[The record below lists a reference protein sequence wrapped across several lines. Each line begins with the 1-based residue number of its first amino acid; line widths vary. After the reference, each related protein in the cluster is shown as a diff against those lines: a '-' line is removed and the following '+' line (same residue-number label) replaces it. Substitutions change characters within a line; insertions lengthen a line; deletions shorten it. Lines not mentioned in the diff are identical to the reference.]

1 MVTLAAISRSFHFQ
15 KHSLINITTIGKSS
29 TAGHYWLR
37 PATAGTGV
45 TPRYKQ
51 IRAAAQ
57 QRPTWLPGLDSPT
70 YLDGT

>member
-1 MVTLAAISRSFHFQ
+1 MVALAAIARSFHFQ
-15 KHSLINITTIGKSS
+15 RHTLININSVGKSS

-37 PATAGTGV
+37 PAGAGTGV

-51 IRAAAQ
+51 ICTATQ
-57 QRPTWLPGLDSPT
+57 QRPTWLPGLDPPT